1 MVLNEKWI
9 ILKEK
14 KRKEREKRKVC
25 SSIRVYLF
33 KKEELFKSCLE
44 VTEYVFVTVDCPFS
58 QEFP

>member
-9 ILKEK
+9 ILK
-14 KRKEREKRKVC
+14 RKEKEKYAAHQ
-25 SSIRVYLF
+25 RVYLT

-58 QEFP
+58 QVFS